1 MKFGFCQLM
10 QQYDFILRH
19 CVNQMIATCT
29 HDVENDEYNLLRD
42 FGRLITRAIK

>member
-1 MKFGFCQLM
+1 MKFGFCQLI

-19 CVNQMIATCT
+19 CVNQIIATCT

-42 FGRLITRAIK
+42 FGCFIMRAIK